1 MVISARPGTPVRT
14 HTAGIDE
21 ASFGEL
27 AARLSEQVSRLV
39 RDELALA
46 QVEAKQKAKRLGLG
60 IGMFGASGLLAL
72 FGAGCAVAAAVL
84 GLAIVVD
91 AWLAAVLVAVALF
104 IVAGG
109 CALAGKTGVKRGT
122 PPIPR
127 EAVESAKADVAA
139 VRQAVKR

>member
-14 HTAGIDE
+14 ETVDMDE

-27 AARLSEQVSRLV
+27 TARLSEQVSRLV

-60 IGMFGASGLLAL
+60 IGMFGTAGLMAL
-72 FGAGCAVAAAVL
+72 FGAACGVAAAVL
-84 GLAIVVD
+84 GLALVVD
-91 AWLAAVLVAVALF
+91 AWLAAVLVAAGLF
-104 IVAGG
+104 VLAGM
-109 CALAGKTGVKRGT
+109 CALAGRTGVRRAS
-122 PPIPR
+122 PPIPT

-139 VRQAVKR
+139 VRRAVRR